1 MRDVTNAVDPK
12 NENANDDLRIF
23 QRETYPSDYP
33 STEFICACLV
43 IYSIKFKYMF
53 GCLYETLRDEKDRCL
68 FCSDFIIDIIQCC

>member
-33 STEFICACLV
+33 STEFICAWWYIPLNSSICLGAFMRPLGMKKTDV
-43 IYSIKFKYMF
+43 CFV
-53 GCLYETLRDEKDRCL
+53 LTLL
-68 FCSDFIIDIIQCC
+68 